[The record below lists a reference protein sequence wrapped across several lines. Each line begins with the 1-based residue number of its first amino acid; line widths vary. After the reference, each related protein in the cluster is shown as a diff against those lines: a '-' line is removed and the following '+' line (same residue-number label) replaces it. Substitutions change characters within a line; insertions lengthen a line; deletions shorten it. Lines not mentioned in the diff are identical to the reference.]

1 MRVANQTYHST
12 MKNDVPGQKPA
23 YPIESVDKAL
33 TLLLLLRER
42 RTLTVSEA
50 SRDLGVAASTAHRL
64 LAMLQYRGFISQDPA
79 TKAYALGPVL
89 EELGLLAVRG
99 MDIRAQARPIMERL
113 VAEVGETVHLGVL
126 RGAEVL
132 FLESVE
138 SAKALRVAD
147 RTGMTLPAHASA
159 VGKALLAGLA
169 VEQLHILYPD
179 DDLPAYRPNTI
190 TDRSTLEQ
198 ALNTVRERG
207 YATNADESEAGVS
220 GVAAPIRDKVGLVR
234 AALTVSAPT
243 SRLSEAQVAEIAPA
257 TIRAATEIGA
267 RLG

>member
-1 MRVANQTYHST
+1 MQ
-12 MKNDVPGQKPA
+12 NDVPGQKPA

-33 TLLLLLRER
+33 ALLLLLRER
-42 RTLTVSEA
+42 RVLTVSEA
-50 SRDLGVAASTAHRL
+50 SRELGVAASTAHRL
-64 LAMLQYRGFISQDPA
+64 LAMLQYRGFVAQDPA
-79 TKAYALGPVL
+79 TKAYTLGPVL
-89 EELGLLAVRG
+89 TELGLAAVRG
-99 MDIRAQARPIMERL
+99 MDIRAQARPVMERL

-126 RGAEVL
+126 RGTDVL

-159 VGKALLAGLA
+159 VGKALLACLP

-179 DDLPAYRPNTI
+179 DNLPSFRPNTI
-190 TDRSTLEQ
+190 TRRDTLEQ
-198 ALNTVRERG
+198 VLAAVRERG

-220 GVAAPIRDKVGLVR
+220 GVAAPVRDSTGQVR

-243 SRLSEAQVAEIAPA
+243 SRLTEEQIAAIAPA
-257 TIRAATEIGA
+257 TMRAAEAISA
-267 RLG
+267 KLG

>member
-1 MRVANQTYHST
+1 
-12 MKNDVPGQKPA
+12 QKPA

-42 RTLTVSEA
+42 RALTVTEA
-50 SRDLGVAASTAHRL
+50 SRELEVAASTAHRL
-64 LAMLQYRGFISQDPA
+64 LAMLQYRGFVVQDPV
-79 TKAYALGPVL
+79 TKTYLLGPVL
-89 EELGLLAVRG
+89 AELGLAAVRG
-99 MDIRAQARPIMERL
+99 MDIRAEARPVMERL

-126 RGAEVL
+126 RGTDVL

-138 SAKALRVAD
+138 SASALRVAD

-159 VGKALLAGLA
+159 VGKALLAELST
-169 VEQLHILYPD
+169 EQLHILYPD
-179 DDLPAYRPNTI
+179 ANLPLFRPNTI
-190 TDRSTLEQ
+190 TRRDTLEQ
-198 ALNTVRERG
+198 ALAAVRERG

-220 GVAAPIRDKVGLVR
+220 GVAAPIRDSTGRVR

-243 SRLSEAQVAEIAPA
+243 SRLSEEQVAAIAPA
-257 TIRAATEIGA
+257 TIRAAAEIGA

>member
-1 MRVANQTYHST
+1 MQ
-12 MKNDVPGQKPA
+12 NDVPGQKPA

-33 TLLLLLRER
+33 ALLLLLRER
-42 RTLTVSEA
+42 RVLTVSEA
-50 SRDLGVAASTAHRL
+50 SRELGVAASTAHRL
-64 LAMLQYRGFISQDPA
+64 LAMLQYRGFVAQDP
-79 TKAYALGPVL
+79 TKAYTLGPVL
-89 EELGLLAVRG
+89 TELGLAAVRG
-99 MDIRAQARPIMERL
+99 MDIRAQARPAMERL

-126 RGAEVL
+126 RGTDVL

-159 VGKALLAGLA
+159 VGKALLACLP

-179 DDLPAYRPNTI
+179 DILPSFRPNTI
-190 TDRSTLEQ
+190 TRRDTLEQ
-198 ALNTVRERG
+198 VLATVRERG

-220 GVAAPIRDKVGLVR
+220 GVAAPVRDSAGQVR

-243 SRLSEAQVAEIAPA
+243 SRLTEEQIAAIAPA
-257 TIRAATEIGA
+257 TMRAAEAISA
-267 RLG
+267 KLG